1 MAVLRLI
8 RFPNLLIVA
17 VTQAL
22 LYFHLL
28 LPRFREFDIRPSLS
42 PDLMVIF
49 ILVTVLLTAGGYV
62 INDLMDMNA
71 DLINK
76 PEKVVVN
83 KTISRQSAVWLY
95 FCSNLI
101 GFFLALYLAFR
112 VQPVAL
118 VNLFPL
124 AGAGLFLY
132 SYQFKRRPL
141 IGNILIG
148 LYCAGVAGII
158 WFAEREAIA
167 ELFRLHPESGERLQL
182 IFTIY
187 LFFAF
192 LSTLFRELAKDMEDI
207 EGDRAMGYQTAPIA
221 WGLEITRKLALSSAL
236 SLFFFLL
243 FFAYLFYQQLTQVW
257 SVVILLLVLLPLT
270 FAMYQL
276 YRAQNKTAY
285 HQVSQL
291 IKWIML
297 SGLLLLLFL

>member
-8 RFPNLLIVA
+8 RIPNLLIVA
-17 VTQAL
+17 VTQAI

-28 LPRFREFDIRPSLS
+28 LPCFRKYDLSPTLS
-42 PDLMVIF
+42 PDLMVVF
-49 ILVTVLLTAGGYV
+49 IMVTVLLTAGGYV
-62 INDLMDMNA
+62 INDLMDYNA

-83 KTISRQSAVWLY
+83 RTISRQSAVWLY

-112 VQPVAL
+112 VQPFAL

-132 SYQFKRRPL
+132 SYHFKRRPL
-141 IGNILIG
+141 SGNLLIA
-148 LYCAGVAGII
+148 LYCSAVAGII

-167 ELFRLHPESGERLQL
+167 ELLAASPETVERLQF
-182 IFTIY
+182 IFAFY
-187 LFFAF
+187 LGFAF
-192 LSTLFRELAKDMEDI
+192 LSTLFRELVKDLEDLL
-207 EGDRAMGYQTAPIA
+207 GDQEMKYKTAPIV
-221 WGLEITRKLALSSAL
+221 WGITTTRNLAQASAAFL
-236 SLFFFLL
+236 FLL
-243 FFAYLFYQQLTQVW
+243 LVIFAYFFYQQLTQIW
-257 SVVILLLVLLPLT
+257 SMVVLLLILLPLA
-270 FAMYQL
+270 FSMFLLQ
-276 YRAQNKTAY
+276 RASDKKAY

-297 SGLLLLLFL
+297 GGLLLLLFL